1 MAWKVNYRHMWMRQK
16 MITKICLYY
25 YVCFSVSGS
34 ECGWFSHRVQSVLH
48 WLLKMTLHW
57 NPLYRH
63 PLNTDIMT
71 FPLGVHIDWVPFNR
85 AVTKISSCHINTT
98 NRQGIKQLGISF
110 GSIFLLFSYEVS
122 QGPRSYSS
130 LGKSQPSAVNDS
142 PVCPECHW
150 IKAIPPF
157 PFLLN

>member
-1 MAWKVNYRHMWMRQK
+1 MRQK
-16 MITKICLYY
+16 MTTKTCQLYH
-25 YVCFSVSGS
+25 YVAQNVADSLTGCSQCFIGCSKWHCTGI
-34 ECGWFSHRVQSVLH
+34 L
-48 WLLKMTLHW
+48 
-57 NPLYRH
+57 LYRH
-63 PLNTDIMT
+63 PLNTNIMT
-71 FPLGVHIDWVPFNR
+71 FPLGVHIDWVPFDR
-85 AVTKISSCHINTT
+85 AVTKISSCHVNTT
-98 NRQGIKQLGISF
+98 NTQGIKRLGISF
-110 GSIFLLFSYEVS
+110 GSIFLLFSYEGS